1 MRDFKTS
8 NLKELNAVTGA
19 FGFAGKYITIALL
32 EKGIDVLTLTNS
44 PGRENTFGD
53 KIIIRPLNFD
63 NYDELVNSLKGVS
76 VLYNTYWIRFNYSK
90 GKLLFQHAQAAK
102 NTVRLFQAAKEAG
115 VKHIVHISIA
125 NPSEDSPYEYYMW
138 KAKLEKSLSELGVQY
153 TIIRP
158 AVIFGKEDILIN
170 NLAWSLRKLP
180 VFAVFGTGQYKL
192 QPVFVEDL
200 AKLAIESGQSNES
213 ITIDAAG
220 PELYT
225 YSELIKMLCR
235 VLHKKRI
242 ILKLPTALVYYSS
255 KIIDLFTGDILLTKD
270 EINMVKDNLMY
281 SKHAPLCKT
290 KLSEWCAQNLA
301 TLGTHYASEIARRK
315 NRNKSY
321 I

>member
-1 MRDFKTS
+1 V
-8 NLKELNAVTGA
+8 KEIQAVTGA
-19 FGFAGKYITIALL
+19 FGFAGKYITKALL

-44 PGRENTFGD
+44 PGRTHPFGD

-63 NYDELVNSLKGVS
+63 NFEELVSSLKGVS

-102 NTVRLFQAAKEAG
+102 NTARLFEAAKEAG

-138 KAKLEKSLSELGVQY
+138 KAKLEKSLSELGVPY

-158 AVIFGKEDILIN
+158 AVIFGNEDILIN

-180 VFAVFGTGQYKL
+180 VFAVFGTGQYKM

-200 AKLAIESGQSNES
+200 ARLAVESGQSNDS
-213 ITIDAAG
+213 KTIDAAG

-225 YSELIKMLCR
+225 YLELIKMLCN
-235 VLHKKRI
+235 VLQKKKI
-242 ILKLPTALVYYSS
+242 ILKLPTPLVYYAS

-270 EINMVKDNLMY
+270 EINMVRDNLMY
-281 SKHAPLCKT
+281 SKQPPLCTT
-290 KLSEWCAQNLA
+290 KLSEWCAQNIA
-301 TLGTHYASEIARRK
+301 TLGTKYASEIARRK